1 MNWDLLAVL
10 HAAPT
15 WFLCGL
21 IWFVQVVH
29 YPLYAA
35 VGDAAFAGYERAHC
49 RRVSFVVLPAMLA
62 ELVLAVW
69 LWWQAPPAWSSWAA
83 LGLLLLAA
91 VWASTFLLQVP
102 CHDRLQRGPDP
113 GTMRRL
119 VATNWLRTLAWSLRA
134 VLAGAIVA
142 G

>member
-35 VGDAAFAGYERAHC
+35 VGDAAFAAYERAHC

-62 ELVLAVW
+62 ELGLAVW
-69 LWWQAPPAWSSWAA
+69 LWWQAPPAWAPWTG

-102 CHDRLQRGPDP
+102 CHARLQRGPDRA
-113 GTMRRL
+113 TMRRL
-119 VATNWLRTLAWSLRA
+119 VATNWLRTLGWSLRA
-134 VLAGAIVA
+134 VLAGAIVV